1 MGVRET
7 VRSLRAYFMF
17 SGPAGVVFAFR
28 VVLLGAGIFLAVVAL
43 ISVGFSLAFAYF
55 GFTLPKLLRGSA
67 GRIGTLLYASAGWSV
82 FCFLLSLLGGP
93 SAFGWYLLKNV
104 RRLAA
109 ESQAASC
116 EPPSSG
122 DYGPVSFC
130 GSKRWLG
137 LLAVKKP
144 TIGM

>member
-43 ISVGFSLAFAYF
+43 ISVGFSLAFVSF

-82 FCFLLSLLGGP
+82 FCFLLSLPGGP
-93 SAFGWYLLKNV
+93 SAFGL
-104 RRLAA
+104 
-109 ESQAASC
+109 
-116 EPPSSG
+116 
-122 DYGPVSFC
+122 VS
-130 GSKRWLG
+130 L
-137 LLAVKKP
+137 
-144 TIGM
+144 I

>member
-28 VVLLGAGIFLAVVAL
+28 VALLGAGILLAVVAL
-43 ISVGFSLAFAYF
+43 ISVGFSLAFVYL

-67 GRIGTLLYASAGWSV
+67 GRIGTLLYASAGWRVWRV

-93 SAFGWYLLKNV
+93 SAFGL
-104 RRLAA
+104 
-109 ESQAASC
+109 
-116 EPPSSG
+116 
-122 DYGPVSFC
+122 VS
-130 GSKRWLG
+130 
-137 LLAVKKP
+137 P
-144 TIGM
+144 I